1 MTLTKWEEYGWLK
14 KHKTS
19 KKEIFNLLAIA
30 DRSLS
35 DAKGNISA
43 DARFAIAYN
52 AALQL
57 CAVLLY
63 AEGYQPERSRKHENT
78 IKALPLILGKEREA
92 DAEYLNTCRTKRHI
106 VEYDYVGSVTDDD
119 VDELIECVQELRRDV
134 VNWLNQNHPELV

>member
-1 MTLTKWEEYGWLK
+1 MTLTKWEGFGWLK

-30 DRSLS
+30 DRSLL

-57 CAVLLY
+57 CAILLY
-63 AEGYQPERSRKHENT
+63 AEGYRPERSRKHENT
-78 IKALPLILGKEREA
+78 IKALPLILGKGREA
-92 DAEYLNTCRTKRHI
+92 DAKYLDTCRTKRHI
-106 VEYDYVGSVTDDD
+106 VEYDCVGSVTDND
-119 VDELIECVQELRRDV
+119 VDELIECVQELRRNV
-134 VNWLNQNHPELV
+134 VNWLNQNHPELM